1 MSCIYRIKNGY
12 TSFTVT
18 EKKIGDYIL
27 QNKKNVLLKS
37 SQELA
42 ELSDTSAAAWIRF
55 SKKLGYKGLNE
66 LKVDLAQEKSKDDE
80 LFNVLIEENDSIDVM
95 VKKIQNISITNLDQ
109 TYRLINVAQLK
120 TAIKKI
126 ADSRRVFLV
135 GVGGSGIVCLD
146 FMHKLLRIDKY
157 VVYYED
163 PHILLASIAHIKKDD
178 VILAVSYGGETVEV
192 NEAVR
197 KAKEVGATTIAIT
210 KYDVRST
217 LSNLVDLK
225 LYIPIEEQELRF
237 GSIASRNSA
246 LILTDLIYYGLA
258 KNDINKT
265 KEDLIKTRQL
275 INKVERK

>member
-12 TSFTVT
+12 ASFTVT

-55 SKKLGYKGLNE
+55 SKKLGYKGLSE
-66 LKVDLAQEKSKDDE
+66 LKVDLAQEKNKDDE

-95 VKKIQNISITNLDQ
+95 VKKIQNISIANLDQ
-109 TYRLINVAQLK
+109 TYQLINVDQLK

-126 ADSRRVFLV
+126 AESHRVFLL

-157 VVYYED
+157 VIYYED
-163 PHILLASIAHIKKDD
+163 PHILLASIAHIKSDD
-178 VILAVSYGGETVEV
+178 VVLAISYSGETNEV
-192 NEAVR
+192 NKAIK

-210 KYDVRST
+210 KYDVKST

-225 LYIPIEEQELRF
+225 LYTPIEEKELRL

-258 KNDINKT
+258 KNDIEKT

-275 INKVERK
+275 INQVEHK